1 MIFFFADFWKILN
14 SLEMKYL
21 DEAVKILMISSVL
34 QAEWMAPEVLR
45 NELSDEK
52 YAVCP
57 IWTEKNRY
65 SFSPLDYV

>member
-1 MIFFFADFWKILN
+1 
-14 SLEMKYL
+14 MKYL

-52 YAVCP
+52 YAVSP
-57 IWTEKNRY
+57 IWT
-65 SFSPLDYV
+65 